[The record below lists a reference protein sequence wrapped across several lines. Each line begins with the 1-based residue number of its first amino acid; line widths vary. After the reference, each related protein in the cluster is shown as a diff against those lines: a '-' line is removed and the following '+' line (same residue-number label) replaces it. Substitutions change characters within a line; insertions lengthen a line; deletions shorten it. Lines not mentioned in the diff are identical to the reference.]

1 MTDKHAEF
9 IDVANLQIG
18 HFVFLDVGWMGHPFA
33 LNSFRIATQ
42 AQIDTIRG
50 LGIGRIRYS
59 PQQSV
64 FPDDAAASDGGA
76 EFAKNRSIN
85 SLISDVTTVATD
97 PAIDEARQRQQ
108 RRQHLAAQRA
118 NLQRCE
124 GQFSDASR
132 GYKQILDS
140 MYSQPELA
148 RARSTEIIDEMI
160 LQMGADEE
168 TYVRLLSEKAGEKT
182 SLHSINVA
190 IISLLLGKAMD
201 CEPGEMHDIGVGA
214 LLHDVGKIDL
224 PDRLRWADRE
234 LSSAEMA
241 AYREHVVKGATLA
254 KKLGLSTGAQR
265 IVAHH
270 HERHNGSGYPSHLKG
285 DTIDLPSR
293 IVSLVNEY
301 DNLCNPSNPAMAVTP
316 HEALSLIYA
325 QQKALFDSRTLA
337 VFVRLM
343 GVYPPGSVVE
353 LSTGQFAMVV
363 SVNSARPLR
372 PHVVV
377 HDIAVPASEA
387 LIFNLEQHPDV
398 GIRRSLKPQHLPRAA
413 FDYLSPRKRLCYFF
427 ERSREFEPLETHP

>member
-1 MTDKHAEF
+1 MTDKHADF
-9 IDVANLQIG
+9 IDVANLRVG
-18 HFVFLDVGWMGHPFA
+18 HYVFLDVGWMGHPFA
-33 LNSFRIATQ
+33 LNSFRVATQ
-42 AQIDTIRG
+42 SQIDTIRS
-50 LGIGRIRYS
+50 LGIERIRYS
-59 PQQSV
+59 VAQSV
-64 FPDDAAASDGGA
+64 FPEDEAAAEKHVEGSNTSA
-76 EFAKNRSIN
+76 
-85 SLISDVTTVATD
+85 DVL
-97 PAIDEARQRQQ
+97 DEAADEVQQRQQ
-108 RRQHLAAQRA
+108 RRQQLATQRA
-118 NLQRCE
+118 SLQRCE
-124 GQFSDASR
+124 GQFSDAAR
-132 GYKQILDS
+132 GYKQILDT

-160 LQMGADEE
+160 RQMGSADEE

-201 CEPGEMHDIGVGA
+201 CDAAQMHDIGVGA
-214 LLHDVGKIDL
+214 LLHDIGKIDL

-241 AYREHVVKGATLA
+241 AYREHVTKGATLA
-254 KKLGLSTGAQR
+254 KKVGLATGAQR

-270 HERHNGSGYPSHLKG
+270 HERHNGSGYPAHLQG
-285 DTIDLPSR
+285 DSIDLPSR

-301 DNLCNPSNPAMAVTP
+301 DNLCNPGNPALSVTP

-325 QQKALFDSRTLA
+325 QQKALFDTRTLA

-377 HDIAVPASEA
+377 HDTAVPASEA
-387 LIFNLEQHPDV
+387 LIFDLEQHPDV

-427 ERSREFEPLETHP
+427 ERSREFESLEIRP

>member
-1 MTDKHAEF
+1 
-9 IDVANLQIG
+9 
-18 HFVFLDVGWMGHPFA
+18 
-33 LNSFRIATQ
+33 
-42 AQIDTIRG
+42 
-50 LGIGRIRYS
+50 
-59 PQQSV
+59 
-64 FPDDAAASDGGA
+64 
-76 EFAKNRSIN
+76 
-85 SLISDVTTVATD
+85 
-97 PAIDEARQRQQ
+97 
-108 RRQHLAAQRA
+108 
-118 NLQRCE
+118 
-124 GQFSDASR
+124 
-132 GYKQILDS
+132 

-148 RARSTEIIDEMI
+148 RTRSAEIINEMI
-160 LQMGADEE
+160 RQMGSADEE

-190 IISLLLGKAMD
+190 IVSLLLGKAMD
-201 CEPGEMHDIGVGA
+201 CDAAQMNDIGVGA
-214 LLHDVGKIDL
+214 LLHDIGKIDL

-241 AYREHVVKGATLA
+241 AYREHVTKGATLA
-254 KKLGLSTGAQR
+254 KKVGLAPGAQR

-270 HERHNGSGYPSHLKG
+270 HERHNGSGYPLHLKG

-301 DNLCNPSNPAMAVTP
+301 DNLCNPGNPALSVTP

-353 LSTGQFAMVV
+353 LSTGLFAMVV

-377 HDIAVPASEA
+377 HDTAVPSSEA
-387 LIFNLEQHPDV
+387 LIFDLEQHPDV

-427 ERSREFEPLETHP
+427 ERSREFEPLETRP